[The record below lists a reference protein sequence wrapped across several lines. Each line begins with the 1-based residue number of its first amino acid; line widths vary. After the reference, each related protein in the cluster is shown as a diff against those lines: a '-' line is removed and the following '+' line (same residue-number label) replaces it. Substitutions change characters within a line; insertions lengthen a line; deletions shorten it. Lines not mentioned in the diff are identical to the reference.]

1 MLTSSSGGM
10 TGEAAAMN
18 CNAKRVVLTGGAG
31 FIGSHLAE
39 ELLRRGVQ
47 LTVVDNLD
55 DFYSQAWKRANLEDI
70 RRAGD
75 FDFVCR
81 DICDIE
87 GMTEAIGTA
96 RPDALIHLAA
106 RAGVRPSIEQPRL
119 YERVNIAG
127 TMNLLEI
134 CRVLGVPQFIFG
146 SSSSVYGASSR
157 SPFSEDQGELRP
169 ISPYAATKL
178 AGEMMC
184 YTYAHLYGLQTVCLR
199 FFTVYGPR
207 QRPDLAIHKFL
218 GLLEAG
224 KPIPFFGDGS
234 SGRDYTYVNDIVAGV
249 IAAMDYR
256 PPTNG
261 GSPFEVF
268 NLGNSHPVKLT
279 ELIFKLEQVSGRE
292 AVLDRKPSQPGDVPL
307 TWADIGKAR
316 SLLGYRP
323 ATQLE
328 QGLKAF
334 VAWYRGA
341 DPIRRA

>member
-1 MLTSSSGGM
+1 MATSKR
-10 TGEAAAMN
+10 AM
-18 CNAKRVVLTGGAG
+18 RVVLTGGAG

-39 ELLRRGVQ
+39 ALLRRGTR
-47 LTVVDNLD
+47 LTIVDNLD

-70 RRAGD
+70 RRTGN
-75 FDFVCR
+75 FDFVSQ

-87 GMTEAIGTA
+87 GMKEAIAAA

-119 YERVNIAG
+119 YERVNISG
-127 TMNLLEI
+127 TVNLLEI
-134 CRVLGVPQFIFG
+134 CRELGVQQFVFG

-157 SPFSEDQGELRP
+157 SPFSEDQAELKP

-184 YTYAHLYGLQTVCLR
+184 YTYAHLYRLRVACLR

-218 GLLEAG
+218 ALLEAG
-224 KPIPFFGDGS
+224 KPLPFFGDGS
-234 SGRDYTYVNDIVAGV
+234 SGRDYTYVDDIVAGV
-249 IAAMDYR
+249 IAALDYQ
-256 PPTNG
+256 PLTIG
-261 GSPFEVF
+261 DAPFEVF
-268 NLGNSHPVKLT
+268 NLGNSHPVKLSQ
-279 ELIFKLEQVSGRE
+279 LIAKLELLSGRK
-292 AVLDRKPSQPGDVPL
+292 AVINRQACQPGDVPL
-307 TWADIGKAR
+307 TWADIGKANR
-316 SLLGYRP
+316 LLGYRP

-341 DPIRRA
+341 DPNRRA